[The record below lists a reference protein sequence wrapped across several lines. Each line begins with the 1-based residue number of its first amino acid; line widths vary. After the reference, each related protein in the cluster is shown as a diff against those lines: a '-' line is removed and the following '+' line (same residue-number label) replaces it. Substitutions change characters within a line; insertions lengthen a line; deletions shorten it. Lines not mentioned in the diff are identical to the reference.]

1 MHNATNRINH
11 YPQDNAIGAICRKN
25 LFPLDSAVHFPKAYP
40 EGGGG
45 GGGGGGGPRGGCGGG
60 GGGGGGGGV
69 GWRALLGILGEGV
82 PPGSPNPDPISDQR
96 MSFSTPVFRPRASKK
111 LCHHNLDLNANKTIP
126 LYLFL
131 SHSYGIEIYTPA
143 VPLKTIPDSRPKWA
157 KWGGTFPGKR
167 IH

>member
-1 MHNATNRINH
+1 MGSVVNKVHNATNRINH

-40 EGGGG
+40 E
-45 GGGGGGGPRGGCGGG
+45 
-60 GGGGGGGGV
+60 GGGGGGV

-126 LYLFL
+126 LYLLL

>member
-1 MHNATNRINH
+1 MGSVVNKVHNATNRINH

-40 EGGGG
+40 E
-45 GGGGGGGPRGGCGGG
+45 
-60 GGGGGGGGV
+60 GGGGV